1 MILKAFKDNYD
12 AEFVKLMF
20 EVQNLLDDF
29 CKSDKLKINSWAKKL
44 CIPTINIEFKKNRNL
59 YAIKLLDNVCN
70 GKLEEPFTKFAKE
83 KEIKLLDPILVKTQL
98 TNKFLNYIKLLEEDE
113 NIYNNPNI
121 NNYNYI
127 NSKDK
132 LRNKSQ
138 KKKSLIQLIKQENK
152 PKRRQQNK
160 NNNFAIDYYNQI
172 ILSPFRQ
179 RSKTFY
185 KAKNI
190 NINKHENNKYENNI
204 KLSNFNPS
212 DILLMNNYDNFPY
225 RKKSEIMEL
234 KPKTYNGYNKYE
246 KYKLRNIVSM
256 LKIQR
261 RENNEIILNNQNEIG
276 KLKKRLSLM
285 SVKLK
290 KIFELQN

>member
-12 AEFVKLMF
+12 AEFVKLML

-98 TNKFLNYIKLLEEDE
+98 TNKFLNYIKQLEEDE

-127 NSKDK
+127 KSKDK

-172 ILSPFRQ
+172 LLSPFRQ

>member
-12 AEFVKLMF
+12 AEFVKLMM

-59 YAIKLLDNVCN
+59 YAIKLLDNVIN
-70 GKLEEPFTKFAKE
+70 GKLEDPFAKFAKD

-98 TNKFLNYIKLLEEDE
+98 TNKFSNYIKLLEEDE

-138 KKKSLIQLIKQENK
+138 KKKSLIQIIKQENK
-152 PKRRQQNK
+152 PKKQQNK

-172 ILSPFRQ
+172 LLSPFRQ

-185 KAKNI
+185 KTKNI
-190 NINKHENNKYENNI
+190 NNNKNDNNKYENNI

>member
-172 ILSPFRQ
+172 LLSPFRQ

-190 NINKHENNKYENNI
+190 NINKHDNNKNENNI

>member
-1 MILKAFKDNYD
+1 MILKTFKDNYD
-12 AEFVKLMF
+12 AEFVKLMV
-20 EVQNLLDDF
+20 EVQNLIDDF

-70 GKLEEPFTKFAKE
+70 GKLEDPFTKFAKE

-98 TNKFLNYIKLLEEDE
+98 TNKFLNYIKQLEEDE

-127 NSKDK
+127 KSKDK

-160 NNNFAIDYYNQI
+160 HNNFAIDYYNQI
-172 ILSPFRQ
+172 LLSPFRQ

-185 KAKNI
+185 KTKNI
-190 NINKHENNKYENNI
+190 NNNKNGNNKYENNI

>member
-12 AEFVKLMF
+12 AEFVKLMM

-70 GKLEEPFTKFAKE
+70 GKLEDPFTKFAKE

-190 NINKHENNKYENNI
+190 NINKHDNNKNENNI

-290 KIFELQN
+290 KIFELKN

>member
-12 AEFVKLMF
+12 AEFVKLMM

-70 GKLEEPFTKFAKE
+70 GKLEDPFTKFAKE

-190 NINKHENNKYENNI
+190 NINKHDNNKNENNI

-234 KPKTYNGYNKYE
+234 KPKTYNGFNKYE

>member
-12 AEFVKLMF
+12 AEFVKLMM

-70 GKLEEPFTKFAKE
+70 GKLEDPFTKFAKE

-127 NSKDK
+127 KSKDK

-152 PKRRQQNK
+152 PKRRQQSK

-172 ILSPFRQ
+172 LLSPFRQ

-185 KAKNI
+185 KTKNI
-190 NINKHENNKYENNI
+190 NNNKNDNNKYENNI

>member
-12 AEFVKLMF
+12 AEFVKLMM

-70 GKLEEPFTKFAKE
+70 GKLEDPFTKFAKD

-190 NINKHENNKYENNI
+190 NINKHDNNKNENNI

>member
-12 AEFVKLMF
+12 AEFVKLMM

-152 PKRRQQNK
+152 TKRRQQNK

-172 ILSPFRQ
+172 LLSPFRQ

-190 NINKHENNKYENNI
+190 NINKHDNNKNENNI

>member
-1 MILKAFKDNYD
+1 M
-12 AEFVKLMF
+12 
-20 EVQNLLDDF
+20 
-29 CKSDKLKINSWAKKL
+29 
-44 CIPTINIEFKKNRNL
+44 
-59 YAIKLLDNVCN
+59 
-70 GKLEEPFTKFAKE
+70 
-83 KEIKLLDPILVKTQL
+83 
-98 TNKFLNYIKLLEEDE
+98 EEDE

-190 NINKHENNKYENNI
+190 NINKHDNNKNENNI

-234 KPKTYNGYNKYE
+234 KPKTSKTYNGYNKYE

>member
-12 AEFVKLMF
+12 AEFVKLMM

-152 PKRRQQNK
+152 TKRRQQNK

-190 NINKHENNKYENNI
+190 NINKHDNNKNENNI